1 MSSNSSNAK
10 SKVKTIKKP
19 TFGGRHIIVHGNP
32 THFWHDIYHSC
43 LSISWLSFF
52 SGVALAFVM
61 LNVLFAAFYM
71 IEPEGIANLFPNNIL
86 GAFFF
91 SVETLATV
99 GYGDMHPISMLT
111 HLLATAEMFIGLS
124 GSAILTGLIFAR
136 FSKPRA
142 RILFANSPVMTVVN
156 GEPTLM
162 IRTANARQNFIVDA
176 TAKLSMLRV
185 EKTLEGARF
194 RRVIDLKLV
203 RKSQPMFFMGWTIMH
218 VVDDTSPLYGLTAED
233 FKARDMSFV
242 LIVKGTDESTT
253 QQMQARQVYEHTDVK
268 WQHRYV
274 DAIYVDADG
283 VSHIDYTLFHDTE
296 AFG

>member
-1 MSSNSSNAK
+1 MPSNAK
-10 SKVKTIKKP
+10 VKTTKKA

-32 THFWHDIYHSC
+32 NHFWHDIYHSC
-43 LSISWLSFF
+43 LSMTWLGFF
-52 SGVALAFVM
+52 SGVALAFMM
-61 LNVLFAAFYM
+61 LNVLFASLYM
-71 IEPEGIANLFPNNIL
+71 IEPEGIANLFPRNIL

-99 GYGDMHPISMLT
+99 GYGNMHPISVLT
-111 HLLATAEMFIGLS
+111 HLVATVEMFIGLS

-156 GEPTLM
+156 GQSTLM

-176 TAKLSMLRV
+176 TAKLSMLKV
-185 EKTLEGARF
+185 ERTLEGARF

-203 RKSQPMFFMGWTIMH
+203 RTSQPMFFMGWTIMH
-218 VVDDTSPLYGLTAED
+218 VVDESSPLFGLTAAD
-233 FKARDMSFV
+233 FKAKDMSFV
-242 LIVKGTDESTT
+242 VIVKGTDESTT

-283 VSHIDYTLFHDTE
+283 VSHIDDTLFHDTE
-296 AFG
+296 ALG

>member
-1 MSSNSSNAK
+1 MPSNAK
-10 SKVKTIKKP
+10 VKTTKKA

-32 THFWHDIYHSC
+32 NHFWHDIYHSC
-43 LSISWLSFF
+43 LSMTWLGFF
-52 SGVALAFVM
+52 SGVALAFMM
-61 LNVLFAAFYM
+61 LNVLFASLYM
-71 IEPEGIANLFPNNIL
+71 IAPEGIANLFPRNIL

-99 GYGDMHPISMLT
+99 GYGNMHPISVLT
-111 HLLATAEMFIGLS
+111 HLVATVEMFIGLS

-156 GEPTLM
+156 GQSTLM

-176 TAKLSMLRV
+176 SAKLSMLKV
-185 EKTLEGARF
+185 ERTLEGARF

-203 RKSQPMFFMGWTIMH
+203 RTSQPMFFMGWTIMH
-218 VVDDTSPLYGLTAED
+218 VVDESSPLFGLTAAD
-233 FKARDMSFV
+233 FKAKDMSFV
-242 LIVKGTDESTT
+242 VIVKGTDESTT

-296 AFG
+296 ALG

>member
-1 MSSNSSNAK
+1 MNPHHK
-10 SKVKTIKKP
+10 TKVKVTKKE
-19 TFGGRHIIVHGNP
+19 TFGGRHIMVHGSP
-32 THFWHDIYHSC
+32 SHLWHDVYHHC
-43 LSISWLSFF
+43 LSMSWSVFF
-52 SGVALAFVM
+52 SLVVVVFVV
-61 LNVLFAAFYM
+61 LNWLFASLYM
-71 IEPEGIANLFPNNIL
+71 VEPEGIANLFPNSIL

-99 GYGDMHPISMLT
+99 GYGNMHPISVYVHMI
-111 HLLATAEMFIGLS
+111 ATIEMFTGLT
-124 GSAILTGLIFAR
+124 GTAILTGLIFAR

-142 RILFANSPVMTVVN
+142 RILFANSPVMTIVN
-156 GEPTLM
+156 GQSTLM

-176 TAKLSMLRV
+176 TAKLSMLRI

-194 RRVIDLKLV
+194 RRVINLKLV
-203 RKSQPMFFMGWTIMH
+203 RNSQPMFFMGWTIMH
-218 VVDDTSPLYGLTAED
+218 VVDETSPLYGLTAAD
-233 FKARDMSFV
+233 FVAKDMSFV

-253 QQMQARQVYEHTDVK
+253 QQMQARQVYEHSVVK

-296 AFG
+296 ALG

>member
-1 MSSNSSNAK
+1 MPSNAK
-10 SKVKTIKKP
+10 VKTTKKA

-32 THFWHDIYHSC
+32 NHFWHDIYHSC
-43 LSISWLSFF
+43 LSMTWLGFF
-52 SGVALAFVM
+52 SGVALAFM
-61 LNVLFAAFYM
+61 ILNVLFASLYM
-71 IEPEGIANLFPNNIL
+71 IEPEGIANLFPHNIL

-99 GYGDMHPISMLT
+99 GYGNMHPISVLT
-111 HLLATAEMFIGLS
+111 HLVATVEMFIGLS

-156 GEPTLM
+156 GQSTLM

-176 TAKLSMLRV
+176 SAKLSMLKV
-185 EKTLEGARF
+185 ERTLEGARF

-203 RKSQPMFFMGWTIMH
+203 RTSQPMFFMGWTIMH
-218 VVDDTSPLYGLTAED
+218 VVDESSPLFGLTAAD
-233 FKARDMSFV
+233 FKAKDMSFV
-242 LIVKGTDESTT
+242 VIVKGTDESTT

-296 AFG
+296 ALG

>member
-1 MSSNSSNAK
+1 MPLNTNTK
-10 SKVKTIKKP
+10 SKVKTTKKA

-32 THFWHDIYHSC
+32 THFWHDIYHIC
-43 LSISWLSFF
+43 LSMTWFGFF
-52 SGVALAFVM
+52 CLVAFAFVM
-61 LNVLFAAFYM
+61 LNVLFALLYM
-71 IEPEGIANLFPNNIL
+71 IEPDGIANLFPDNAL

-99 GYGDMHPISMLT
+99 GYGDMHPVSVFT
-111 HLLATAEMFIGLS
+111 HFVATAEMFIGLS

-142 RILFANSPVMTVVN
+142 RILFANSPVMTTVN
-156 GEPTLM
+156 GQPTLM

-176 TAKLSMLRV
+176 TAKLTMLQV

-203 RKSQPMFFMGWTIMH
+203 RTSQPMFFMGWTIMH
-218 VVDDTSPLYGLTAED
+218 VVDESSPLLGLSAAD
-233 FKARDMSFV
+233 FKVKDISFV

-296 AFG
+296 ALG